1 MDPNIQGLKWVQVSV
16 LCTLPY
22 AFLGVCFCFLVWGSN
37 LKSLTFQARAL
48 PAALPFRLCKGT
60 GSWEVLVPDRAKAE
74 EPLLSPDPGPHCH
87 PEGSFKNPQAPNHR
101 PLTVWR
107 GPHSKASPPGSQASL
122 RCHCFSISPFPVVAS
137 PVLGL
142 LKEPAPKLHLEVQEQ
157 SSSFVLLLW
166 FSVVSR
172 ARTTSQP
179 SLSHRQ
185 IH

>member
-1 MDPNIQGLKWVQVSV
+1 MSV

-60 GSWEVLVPDRAKAE
+60 GSWEVLVP
-74 EPLLSPDPGPHCH
+74 EPKQKNLCCHLTLGPMVTLRDLLRVPKPPT
-87 PEGSFKNPQAPNHR
+87 R

-107 GPHSKASPPGSQASL
+107 GPHSKASPPGSQAGL
-122 RCHCFSISPFPVVAS
+122 RCHCFSISPFPVIAS

-142 LKEPAPKLHLEVQEQ
+142 LKEPAPKLHLEAQEQ
-157 SSSFVLLLW
+157 SCCSGFQW
-166 FSVVSR
+166 
-172 ARTTSQP
+172 
-179 SLSHRQ
+179 
-185 IH
+185 